1 MHEPSRTTFDRL
13 REGGL
18 IRKLALGGVLWGLQ
32 GWALAADGTAFA
44 NEPWAL
50 HGHDLGGQRH
60 SPLASINKTNVGQLV
75 PKWTFHSG
83 VKATFQATPIVA
95 DGVMFVSLP
104 FSHVVALDAATG
116 RERWRYHHALRSKQ
130 LCCGPASRG
139 VAVASGKVYLGS
151 VDGRLIALDQKSGA
165 VLWDVPVAEYAGRT
179 EATSQLHADDAMSK
193 VGASGSTG
201 VGIGAAPLVHDGRV
215 YIGISG
221 VGYGLHPDQGLAVV
235 GVSGQYGQ
243 PGLMAAFDAQTG
255 QALWRFDITGPGWEG
270 TYRDSITDGLPTN
283 RNIADEKSRA
293 AAHADAWRFGGGAIY
308 ATPVIDTERRL
319 LIFGTGNPSPNMA
332 DASRPGDNLYTSS
345 LVALDLRSGKLQWHH
360 QQIPHDRWGY
370 DVASPPVLFDL
381 DLNGLRIPALAS
393 PSKLGWV
400 FVHDRRDGRFLY
412 KSDAFVPQRNLFT
425 PPQPGEGVLV
435 APGIAG
441 GANWSPS
448 SYDASLGL
456 IFVPASHLP
465 TRYIAHEVKR
475 PDGSVMQYASTQN
488 GDEQGGTLTALDLR
502 QAGHLRWQ
510 LKTDE
515 PMIGGVLSTAG
526 GVIFSGVGKGVFAA
540 LDSATGKRLWSQ
552 PCDAGVNAP
561 PITYAV
567 DGKQFVAVAA
577 GGNSLFGFKTGDSV
591 VVFGLPD
598 EPTR

>member
-1 MHEPSRTTFDRL
+1 MEELTRTAWNRL
-13 REGGL
+13 RVGKVL
-18 IRKLALGGVLWGLQ
+18 RILALGLAVIGLPS
-32 GWALAADGTAFA
+32 GAHAADVIVPAS
-44 NEPWAL
+44 EPWAL
-50 HGHDLGGQRH
+50 HGRDLGGQRH
-60 SPLASINKTNVGQLV
+60 SPLSEINASNADKLV

-83 VKATFQATPIVA
+83 VSATFQATPIVV
-95 DGVMFVSLP
+95 DGLMFVSLP
-104 FSHVVALDAATG
+104 FSHVVALDATTG
-116 RERWRYHHALRSKQ
+116 RELWRYKHVLRSKQ

-139 VAVASGKVYLGS
+139 VAVAGGKVYLGS

-165 VLWDVPVAEYAGRT
+165 LLWDVSVAEYAGRT
-179 EATSQLHADDAMSK
+179 EATAQLGEDDSMSK

-201 VGIGAAPLVHDGRV
+201 VGIGAAPMVHDGRV
-215 YIGISG
+215 YIGITG

-255 QALWRFDITGPGWEG
+255 KPVWRFDITGPGWEG
-270 TYRDSITDGLPTN
+270 PYRDATTDGLPTH
-283 RNIADEKSRA
+283 RNIADEKARA
-293 AAHADAWRFGGGAIY
+293 AARADAWKFGGGAIY
-308 ATPVIDTERRL
+308 VTPVIDVERQL

-345 LVALDLRSGKLQWHH
+345 LVALDLRSGKLRWYQ

-381 DLNGLRIPALAS
+381 EWNGQRVPAIAA

-400 FVHDRRDGRFLY
+400 YVHDRRDGRFLY
-412 KSDAFVPQRNLFT
+412 KSDAFVPQRNMFT

-448 SYDASLGL
+448 SYDESLGL

-502 QAGHLRWQ
+502 HAGQLRWQ

-526 GVIFSGVGKGVFAA
+526 GVLFSGVGKGVFAA
-540 LDSATGKRLWSQ
+540 LDSATGRRLWSQ

-567 DGKQFVAVAA
+567 DGRQFVAVAA

-598 EPTR
+598 DPKQ

>member
-1 MHEPSRTTFDRL
+1 
-13 REGGL
+13 
-18 IRKLALGGVLWGLQ
+18 
-32 GWALAADGTAFA
+32 
-44 NEPWAL
+44 
-50 HGHDLGGQRH
+50 
-60 SPLASINKTNVGQLV
+60 
-75 PKWTFHSG
+75 
-83 VKATFQATPIVA
+83 
-95 DGVMFVSLP
+95 
-104 FSHVVALDAATG
+104 
-116 RERWRYHHALRSKQ
+116 
-130 LCCGPASRG
+130 
-139 VAVASGKVYLGS
+139 
-151 VDGRLIALDQKSGA
+151 
-165 VLWDVPVAEYAGRT
+165 
-179 EATSQLHADDAMSK
+179 
-193 VGASGSTG
+193 
-201 VGIGAAPLVHDGRV
+201 
-215 YIGISG
+215 
-221 VGYGLHPDQGLAVV
+221 
-235 GVSGQYGQ
+235 
-243 PGLMAAFDAQTG
+243 MAAFDAQTG

-465 TRYIAHEVKR
+465 TRYIAHEVQR